1 MNAIVLG
8 AELQASQANLVIDW
22 TDLTVGFNSW
32 RGECLHHFAQAEA
45 AVSAALV
52 ALSREPDATV
62 VLPHLI
68 GSRYDEL
75 DRALMTSEAADR
87 KAALLALRCFRKHD
101 KLRVFLCHGVA
112 TLLASQTGEWH
123 AVVNLLAFRNGA
135 AVHEELFLSRSRAAT
150 RFETLRV
157 EGQRLGQKLTALM
170 QG

>member
-1 MNAIVLG
+1 MNALALG
-8 AELQASQANLVIDW
+8 TELQVAQANPVIDW
-22 TDLTVGFNSW
+22 TDLTVAFNSW
-32 RGECLHHFAQAEA
+32 RGECLRHFARAEA

-62 VLPHLI
+62 ALPHLV

-112 TLLASQTGEWH
+112 TLLASQAGEWH
-123 AVVNLLAFRNGA
+123 AVMNLLAFRNGA
-135 AVHEELFLSRSRAAT
+135 AVHEELFLSRSKAAI

-157 EGQRLGQKLTALM
+157 EGQRLSQKLAALA
-170 QG
+170 QS